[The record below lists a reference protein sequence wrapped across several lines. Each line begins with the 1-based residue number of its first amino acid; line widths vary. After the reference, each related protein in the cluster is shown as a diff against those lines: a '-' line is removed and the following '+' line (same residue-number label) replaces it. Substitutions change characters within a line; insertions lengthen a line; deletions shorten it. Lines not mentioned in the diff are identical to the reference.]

1 MGKQSRKK
9 KKGPSAAEIARRA
22 KQRSTLDRTSATAP
36 EMTKELREAAARG
49 AEGREEAM
57 HVDSRD
63 WREVKIQGRE
73 AEIVEAVESGETA
86 RAKEILEEVRA
97 NAGGCDICR
106 ARPEEGQGYVL
117 STTQGRSERR
127 WGHRGCLTET
137 ADRWLESGR
146 EPLWTQGTNIFS
158 APNDT
163 STKHAA
169 PEA

>member
-1 MGKQSRKK
+1 VGKQGRKK
-9 KKGPSAAEIARRA
+9 KKAPGASEIARRA
-22 KQRSTLDRTSATAP
+22 MQRSTLERKSTAP

-73 AEIVEAVESGETA
+73 AEIVEAVESGETD
-86 RAKEILEEVRA
+86 RAKQILQEVRS
-97 NAGGCDICR
+97 NAGGCDICSEK
-106 ARPEEGQGYVL
+106 PEEGQGYVL

-127 WGHRGCLTET
+127 WGHRECLNET
-137 ADRWLESGR
+137 ADRWLETGR
-146 EPLWTQGTNIFS
+146 EPLWTLGTNIFS

-163 STKHAA
+163 STRHTSAKG
-169 PEA
+169 